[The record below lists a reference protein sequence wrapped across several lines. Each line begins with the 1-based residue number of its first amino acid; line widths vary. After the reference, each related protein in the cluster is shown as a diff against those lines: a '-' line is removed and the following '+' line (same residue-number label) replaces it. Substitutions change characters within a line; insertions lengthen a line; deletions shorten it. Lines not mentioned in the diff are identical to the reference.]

1 MDVAGEQVARRQ
13 RQQQHQQIDG
23 ESAENGGGAFIP
35 RAALQPGVVPPTA
48 HALVQRRDQPP
59 DQVEQRKGDRH
70 RQQKVAQRAEKA
82 GGIENALRA
91 GIDQLLQRA
100 ELLVKGA
107 EAFLCQRVQAVAQRR
122 RR

>member
-1 MDVAGEQVARRQ
+1 MAAGVYTT
-13 RQQQHQQIDG
+13 G
-23 ESAENGGGAFIP
+23 
-35 RAALQPGVVPPTA
+35 RAAAGRCAPTA